1 MMLNFCL
8 CVQCVVDRLV
18 PSALPDIRPW
28 MQNDADL
35 HWKVVDRNEVYGF
48 EVCTS
53 SKTDACCFPHLRG
66 GNLHCAVWF
75 YSLLPTYSCTR
86 YSRLIK
92 TCSVHRPSTPRRRRS
107 GMRSNASGLCR
118 ASGHCSA
125 KTVGMCVLSAVC
137 VCVLVCMFKL
147 ISMCTIAARVPPA
160 QIRRR

>member
-1 MMLNFCL
+1 MHSCIGSELLTLMMLNFCL

-53 SKTDACCFPHLRG
+53 FQTDACCYPHLRVESCT
-66 GNLHCAVWF
+66 HCLIFLVTH
-75 YSLLPTYSCTR
+75 LCTR

-107 GMRSNASGLCR
+107 EMRSNASELCR

-125 KTVGMCVLSAVC
+125 KTVGMCVC
-137 VCVLVCMFKL
+137 V
-147 ISMCTIAARVPPA
+147 
-160 QIRRR
+160 